1 MLDELSIKI
10 KELITNAKN
19 KIRKFKELKKSI
31 LFNELN
37 KIKT

>member
-10 KELITNAKN
+10 TELIINAEN